1 MVNPAMHKESYQ
13 RPLVA
18 EIAQAFGKG
27 LPFLHVITGPRQS
40 GKTTAAAQ
48 AAAAWKGETVFA
60 AADAPLPPGPEW
72 IQSQWAHAL
81 SRRSADREVLLVLD
95 EVQKIKGWSE
105 VVKLLWDREQRERK
119 GIKVLLLG
127 SSTLLLRKGLS
138 DSLAGRFIT
147 HHCNHWGWDE
157 MRRAFGL
164 GLDEWIFFG
173 GYPGAARLRDD
184 EASWRHYI
192 TDSLIETVL
201 SRDILQLA
209 TVAKPALLRHL
220 FGLAVSHPAEI
231 LSYNKMLGQL
241 QDAGNTTTLAHYL
254 HLLETAFLVSG
265 LDSYRSGRG
274 RKRAGSP
281 KLVFWN
287 NALVTA
293 YLGGGFKQARQ
304 DLPWWG
310 RLVENAA
317 GAHLLNSLDRL
328 TYQVHYWR
336 DRNDEVDFVVKSP
349 RKTWAIEVKSGR
361 DRPGRGLAAFLRDN
375 PKAQPFIVGH
385 AGMPL
390 EEFFRTDPAT
400 IFD

>member
-1 MVNPAMHKESYQ
+1 MNEAPYQ

-18 EIAQAFGKG
+18 DITQAFGRH
-27 LPFLHVITGPRQS
+27 LPFLHVIIGPRQS
-40 GKTTAAAQ
+40 GKTTAATQ
-48 AAAAWKGETVFA
+48 AAAAWKGDTVFA

-72 IQSQWAHAL
+72 IHAQWNHAL
-81 SRRSADREVLLVLD
+81 SRCLDGRKVLLVLD
-95 EVQKIKGWSE
+95 EVQKVRGWSE
-105 VVKLLWDREQRERK
+105 TIKLLWDKEQRERR
-119 GIKVLLLG
+119 GVKVLLLG
-127 SSTLLLRKGLS
+127 SSTLLMQKGLS
-138 DSLAGRFIT
+138 ESLAGRFII
-147 HHCNHWGWDE
+147 HRCNHWGLSE
-157 MRRAFGL
+157 MRRAFGWS
-164 GLDEWIFFG
+164 LDEWVFFG

-184 EASWRHYI
+184 EGTWRRYV

-254 HLLETAFLVSG
+254 RLLETAFLISG

-293 YLGGGFKQARQ
+293 YSGGGFEQTRQ

-317 GAHLLNSLDRL
+317 GAHLLNGLDRL
-328 TYQVHYWR
+328 THQVLYWR

-349 RKTWAIEVKSGR
+349 RRTWAIEVKSGR
-361 DRPGRGLAAFLRDN
+361 DRPGRGLAAFLRGD
-375 PKAQPFIVGH
+375 PKVRPFVVGH
-385 AGMPL
+385 SGMPL
-390 EEFFRTDPAT
+390 EEFFLTEPAA

>member
-1 MVNPAMHKESYQ
+1 MTENNYQ

-18 EIAQAFGKG
+18 QLQEALRKD

-40 GKTTAAAQ
+40 GKTTAATQ
-48 AAAAWKGETVFA
+48 AAKAWRGEAVFA

-72 IQSQWAHAL
+72 IHAQWANAL
-81 SRRSADREVLLVLD
+81 SRCGKGQKVLLVLD
-95 EVQKIKGWSE
+95 EVQKVKGWSE
-105 VVKLLWDREQRERK
+105 VVKLLWDKEKRERK
-119 GIKVLLLG
+119 GIRAILLG
-127 SSTLLLRKGLS
+127 SSTLLMQKGLS
-138 DSLAGRFIT
+138 ESLAGRFVT
-147 HHCNHWGWDE
+147 YRCNHWGLPE
-157 MRRAFGL
+157 MRRAFDWGI
-164 GLDEWIFFG
+164 DEWIFFG
-173 GYPGAARLRDD
+173 GYPGAAPLRGD
-184 EASWRHYI
+184 EPAWRRYV

-220 FGLAVSHPAEI
+220 FGLSVAHPAQV

-241 QDAGNTTTLAHYL
+241 QNAGNTTTLAHYL

-265 LDSYRSGRG
+265 LNTFRAGRG

-293 YLGGGFKQARQ
+293 YLGSSFKDTRS

-317 GAHLLNSLDRL
+317 GAHLLNSLDGL
-328 TYQVHYWR
+328 THQVLYWR
-336 DRNDEVDFVVKSP
+336 DGNDEVDFVIKTP
-349 RKTWAIEVKSGR
+349 RKTWAVEVKSGL
-361 DRPGRGLAAFLRDN
+361 DKPGRGLSAFLKQH
-375 PKAQPFIVGH
+375 PKAQPFIIGPS
-385 AGMPL
+385 GMPL
-390 EEFFRTDPAT
+390 EEFFAKEPAE